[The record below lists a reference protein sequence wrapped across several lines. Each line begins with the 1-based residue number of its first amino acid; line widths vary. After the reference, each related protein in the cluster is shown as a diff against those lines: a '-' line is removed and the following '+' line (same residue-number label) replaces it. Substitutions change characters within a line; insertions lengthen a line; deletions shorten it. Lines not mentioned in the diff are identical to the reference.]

1 MMRGNLGS
9 VGGGGGAPSD
19 SISELSWSRTEHR
32 RASVEA
38 LSKAALEAGVVCGV
52 PLIGEPG
59 MVSPI
64 VATAR
69 PKTAGTICISALS
82 SAGTIAGTMTA
93 GMREKRIR
101 SLMAS
106 SPMSFGAT
114 LGVSRPPGPTARVNG
129 PERSAGRRLP
139 PPGLPAVPNPRPA
152 ASMVAACSCI
162 DSAAPI
168 GKTEASVTV
177 CAGRLHR
184 ARRPKFSV
192 TYESRR

>member
-1 MMRGNLGS
+1 MRGNLRG
-9 VGGGGGAPSD
+9 VDGGGGTPRD
-19 SISELSWSRTEHR
+19 SISELSWSRIEHK

-38 LSKAALEAGVVCGV
+38 LSNAALEAGGVCCV
-52 PLIGEPG
+52 PLIGESG

-93 GMREKRIR
+93 GMSEKRIR

-106 SPMSFGAT
+106 SPISFGAT
-114 LGVSRPPGPTARVNG
+114 LGVSRPPVPTARVYG
-129 PERSAGRRLP
+129 PGRSAGRRFP

-152 ASMVAACSCI
+152 ASKVAACICIDSAACSCI

-168 GKTEASVTV
+168 RT
-177 CAGRLHR
+177 
-184 ARRPKFSV
+184 
-192 TYESRR
+192 